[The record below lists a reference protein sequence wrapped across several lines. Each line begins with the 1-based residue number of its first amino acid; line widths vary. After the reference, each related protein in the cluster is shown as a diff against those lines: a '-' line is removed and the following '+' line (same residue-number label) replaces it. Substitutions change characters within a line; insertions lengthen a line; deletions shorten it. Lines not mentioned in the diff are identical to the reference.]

1 MLLLNKFFRKK
12 HLFKDEFGYTLPI
25 VLLILVVLSILGM
38 SLISVTMNS
47 LKLSDNERKDQAV
60 YYVAESGATV
70 VLSEI
75 ETLVKTLS
83 NRPDIKNENDFFIK
97 LEQEILNNKVLNEFE
112 KNSGEIP
119 TATISVKLLEVDELL
134 KERKY
139 KIISNGKIGKG
150 TRTVSGNFKVSFN
163 AGDLISL
170 PTNLGVFSNDKILL
184 SNGTVEGNL
193 ILNNYS
199 TKGIEISGNPS
210 VKGEVIVPVASGNN
224 VFSAPSW
231 WIDNNKPE
239 ILKEHQY
246 VEYPL
251 PPFPEFPAN
260 FSSLP
265 NMNVG
270 NHPVILDKNINIT
283 NSVVGNH
290 KITLDKDYEINNITF
305 NSNRKLTFIVN
316 QDRSIVVNNIVGNG
330 HLHVE
335 GSGKLTI
342 YLKENIQIDG
352 HLNPQNTDNLFIFV
366 GPSQNPATPK
376 IIKSSD
382 YAQFNASIYA
392 KDANIEIVGSAGV
405 TGHIVT
411 GAHSVKFSGGTQASA
426 NGTVVF
432 APNAQVE
439 LTGSGTLR
447 GGVISKTFKM
457 VGGAKVI
464 SRDIDL
470 SKNPFWGIGDTEGAK
485 SSFNKLLIK
494 EISN

>member
-1 MLLLNKFFRKK
+1 MLLLNKLFRKK
-12 HLFKDEFGYTLPI
+12 YLFKDEFGYTLPI
-25 VLLILVVLSILGM
+25 VLLILVVFSILGM

-60 YYVAESGATV
+60 YYIAESGATV
-70 VLSEI
+70 VLAEI

-83 NRPDIKNENDFFIK
+83 SRPDIKNENDFFIK
-97 LEQEILNNKVLNEFE
+97 LEQGILNNKVLSEFE

-119 TATISVKLLEVDELL
+119 NAAVSVKLLEVDEIL
-134 KERKY
+134 KERTY
-139 KIISNGKIGKG
+139 KITSKGKVGKG
-150 TRTVSGNFKVSFN
+150 TRTVEGNFKVSFN
-163 AGDLISL
+163 AGKSISL
-170 PTNLGVFSNDKILL
+170 PTSLGVFSSNKILL

-199 TKGIEISGNPS
+199 SKGIEITGNPT
-210 VKGEVIVPVASGNN
+210 VTGEIIVPVASGNN

-231 WIDNNKPE
+231 WIENNKPK

-251 PPFPEFPAN
+251 PPFPEFPTN
-260 FSSLP
+260 FSPLP

-270 NHPVILDKNINIT
+270 NHPVVLDKNINIT
-283 NSVVGNH
+283 NYVVENH
-290 KITLDKDYEINNITF
+290 KITLDKDYDINNITF

-316 QDRSIVVNNIVGNG
+316 QDRSIVVNSINGSG

-352 HLNPQNTDNLFIFV
+352 HLNPQNTNNLFIFM
-366 GPSQNPATPK
+366 GPSKNPSTPK
-376 IIKSSD
+376 TLKSSD

-405 TGHIVT
+405 TGHVVT
-411 GAHSVKFSGGTQASA
+411 GGQSVKFSGGTQASA

-432 APNAQVE
+432 APNAEVE
-439 LTGSGTLR
+439 LVGSGTLR
-447 GGVISKTFKM
+447 GGVISKTFKIE
-457 VGGAKVI
+457 GGAKVI
-464 SRDIDL
+464 SNNIDL
-470 SKNPFWGIGDTEGAK
+470 SKSPFWGIGGTEGAK
-485 SSFNKLLIK
+485 SSFSKLVIK
-494 EISN
+494 ETSN